1 MKLSAWWVL
10 PVIATLAAC
19 AGVKRDAAEAEAPP
33 LDLYQAHAGAPVDRF
48 HYPLRLRGW
57 HAVDREHLVVRTD
70 TNTAYLLQVAG
81 GCVGLRTAHRIGMT
95 TRSARN
101 VVSSGL
107 DEITLEHDR
116 CRIIEIRPLDYQGFR
131 AERRVARE

>member
-19 AGVKRDAAEAEAPP
+19 AGVKRDVAEAEAP
-33 LDLYQAHAGAPVDRF
+33 LDRYQAHAGEPVDRF
-48 HYPLRLRGW
+48 TYPSRLRGW
-57 HAVDREHLVVRTD
+57 HAVDREHLVVHTGD
-70 TNTAYLLQVAG
+70 TSYLLQVAG
-81 GCVGLRTAHRIGMT
+81 GCVGLQTAHRIGMT
-95 TRSARN
+95 TRNARN

-116 CRIIEIRPLDYQGFR
+116 CRIIEIRPLDYPGLR
-131 AERRVARE
+131 AEQRLARE

>member
-10 PVIATLAAC
+10 PVVATLAAC
-19 AGVKRDAAEAEAPP
+19 AGVKRDAAEAEAP
-33 LDLYQAHAGAPVDRF
+33 LEHYRAHAGEPVDRF
-48 HYPLRLRGW
+48 SYPLRLRGW
-57 HAVDREHLVVRTD
+57 HAVDREHLLVRTG

-95 TRSARN
+95 TRSSRN
-101 VVSSGL
+101 VVSSGV

-131 AERRVARE
+131 AGQRVARE